1 MMDCCGAVLL
11 VSICT
16 MIHKSKSVNSS
27 KGEAS
32 FHVVS
37 QWLIQCPVRPNM
49 LSLGKIYAHRV
60 QDEND
65 P

>member
-1 MMDCCGAVLL
+1 MIDCCGAVLL
-11 VSICT
+11 VSIC
-16 MIHKSKSVNSS
+16 MIHKSKSVITS
-27 KGEAS
+27 KGEPS

-37 QWLIQCPVRPNM
+37 QWLIPCPIRPNM
-49 LSLGKIYAHRV
+49 LLLGKIYAHRV

>member
-1 MMDCCGAVLL
+1 
-11 VSICT
+11 
-16 MIHKSKSVNSS
+16 MIHKSKSVNSA

-37 QWLIQCPVRPNM
+37 QWLIQCPIRPNM
-49 LSLGKIYAHRV
+49 LLLGKIYVHRV